1 MKYRVNVKIG
11 YYEAW
16 FDFEDMA
23 DAGEFAKTVLTHQ
36 VPNEDTRRKTSVSI
50 RVMSDGEETEDEE

>member
-1 MKYRVNVKIG
+1 MKYRVIVKIG
-11 YYEAW
+11 YNEAW
-16 FDFEDMA
+16 FDFDDMQ
-23 DAGEFAKTVLTHQ
+23 DAGKFAEAVLVHQ